1 MMSINIPSRVLPG
14 FEVLIHLN
22 KSEFDNV
29 LDYLKS
35 IEIKDSFDKIS
46 SDINDL
52 SGKNNGFELFK
63 TILSF
68 SQLLQKKDN
77 DNEVDINEV
86 AKGLVESFSNINQ
99 SFKDG
104 DLLEKR
110 LLSILS
116 VYDKIQ
122 HCIYIKEIT
131 SSNENNYVESNII
144 TDIRPVI
151 NENFV
156 TKKRYSMILHKLI
169 FEYQSNT
176 EFKEIQLTL
185 DFQDL
190 KNLKS
195 VIDKAINNEET
206 IKTDYSKNF
215 EFLK

>member
-77 DNEVDINEV
+77 
-86 AKGLVESFSNINQ
+86 
-99 SFKDG
+99 
-104 DLLEKR
+104 
-110 LLSILS
+110 
-116 VYDKIQ
+116 
-122 HCIYIKEIT
+122 
-131 SSNENNYVESNII
+131 
-144 TDIRPVI
+144 
-151 NENFV
+151 
-156 TKKRYSMILHKLI
+156 
-169 FEYQSNT
+169 
-176 EFKEIQLTL
+176 
-185 DFQDL
+185 
-190 KNLKS
+190 
-195 VIDKAINNEET
+195 
-206 IKTDYSKNF
+206 
-215 EFLK
+215 

>member
-1 MMSINIPSRVLPG
+1 MTYQVRTQWFRIIQN
-14 FEVLIHLN
+14 H
-22 KSEFDNV
+22 
-29 LDYLKS
+29 
-35 IEIKDSFDKIS
+35 IK
-46 SDINDL
+46 
-52 SGKNNGFELFK
+52 
-63 TILSF
+63 
-68 SQLLQKKDN
+68 LQPIITKKDN

-190 KNLKS
+190 KNLK
-195 VIDKAINNEET
+195 NCN
-206 IKTDYSKNF
+206 
-215 EFLK
+215 

>member
-156 TKKRYSMILHKLI
+156 TKKRCL
-169 FEYQSNT
+169 
-176 EFKEIQLTL
+176 EF
-185 DFQDL
+185 
-190 KNLKS
+190 
-195 VIDKAINNEET
+195 
-206 IKTDYSKNF
+206 SKHL
-215 EFLK
+215 FL